1 MELKLG
7 LHLTPTH
14 LTHPLFDC
22 VQHCAAL
29 ICLIRHPSASFIV
42 CKMRQIRAFLSYFG
56 FRSRQNNP
64 CDVLGAMPGRLLPQ
78 AFYATHHCQSQHC
91 LCHLQ
96 QWLNIQQRESRLWTK
111 WAARVKA
118 KRQEWATTWKEQWEV
133 SSSPRGE
140 FDQGKR
146 QKCLASNK
154 LNCLLSDRGLLSA
167 HFTE

>member
-14 LTHPLFDC
+14 LTHPLFDLSSDC
-22 VQHCAAL
+22 VQHCVVL

-111 WAARVKA
+111 WAAL
-118 KRQEWATTWKEQWEV
+118 E
-133 SSSPRGE
+133 
-140 FDQGKR
+140 R
-146 QKCLASNK
+146 QKGRSEQLRERNSGKFLPLLMDSLIRVRDRNVWLATNSIV
-154 LNCLLSDRGLLSA
+154 
-167 HFTE
+167 FFQTEGY